1 MSIVVNHDKR
11 QKMILKKSMKLFAEY
26 GYSDV
31 TYQKIADKCGVA
43 RTTLYKYF
51 QNKREVF
58 DATIRE
64 VTVVLEHRYFE
75 IMNTAGLNYEDR
87 LRQMIYS
94 IVDNVFDQK
103 VILGVILDYLLSLRR
118 SGNEVSRKVRRHTI
132 KVRLLFREI
141 IMGGINSGEFKK
153 LNVRVVNDALYS
165 LCEAVIF
172 KVTVAEINYVTKE
185 KCYDIVDLFIDGIK
199 NDLPVDN

>member
-26 GYSDV
+26 GYADV
-31 TYQKIADKCGVA
+31 TYQKIADKCGIA

-58 DATIRE
+58 DATVRE

-75 IMNTAGLNYEDR
+75 IMNTEGLSYEER
-87 LRQMIYS
+87 LRQMMYS
-94 IVDNVFDQK
+94 IIDKVFEQK
-103 VILGVILDYLLSLRR
+103 VILSVILDYLLSLQR

-141 IMGGINSGEFKK
+141 LIGGIERGEFKK
-153 LNVRVVNDALYS
+153 LNIRVVNDALYS
-165 LCEAVIF
+165 ICEAVIF
-172 KVTVAEINYVTKE
+172 KVTVAEIGYVTKE
-185 KCYDIVDLFIDGIK
+185 KCYDVVDLFIEGIK
-199 NDLPVDN
+199 RS

>member
-26 GYSDV
+26 GYADV
-31 TYQKIADKCGVA
+31 TYQKIADKCGIA

-75 IMNTAGLNYEDR
+75 IMNTEGLSSEER
-87 LRQMIYS
+87 LRQMMYS
-94 IVDNVFDQK
+94 IIDGVFDQK
-103 VILGVILDYLLSLRR
+103 VILSVILDYLLSLKR

-141 IMGGINSGEFKK
+141 LIGGVERDEFKK
-153 LNVRVVNDALYS
+153 LNIRVVNDALYS
-165 LCEAVIF
+165 ICEAVIF
-172 KVTVAEINYVTKE
+172 KVTVAEIGYVTKE
-185 KCYDIVDLFIDGIK
+185 KCYDVVDLFIAGIK
-199 NDLPVDN
+199 KS

>member
-26 GYSDV
+26 GYADV
-31 TYQKIADKCGVA
+31 TYQKIADKCGIA

-58 DATIRE
+58 DATVRE

-75 IMNTAGLNYEDR
+75 IMNTEGLSYEER
-87 LRQMIYS
+87 LRQMMYS
-94 IVDNVFDQK
+94 IIDKVFEQK
-103 VILGVILDYLLSLRR
+103 VILSVILDYLLSLQR

-141 IMGGINSGEFKK
+141 LIGGIERGEFKK
-153 LNVRVVNDALYS
+153 VNIRVVNDALYS
-165 LCEAVIF
+165 ICEAVIF
-172 KVTVAEINYVTKE
+172 KVTVAEIGYVTKE
-185 KCYDIVDLFIDGIK
+185 KCYDVVDLFIAGIK
-199 NDLPVDN
+199 KS

>member
-26 GYSDV
+26 GYADV
-31 TYQKIADKCGVA
+31 TYQKIADKCGIA

-58 DATIRE
+58 DATVRE

-75 IMNTAGLNYEDR
+75 IMNTEGLSYEER
-87 LRQMIYS
+87 LRQMMYS
-94 IVDNVFDQK
+94 IIDKVFEQK
-103 VILGVILDYLLSLRR
+103 VILSVILDYLLSLQR

-141 IMGGINSGEFKK
+141 LIGGIERGEFKK
-153 LNVRVVNDALYS
+153 VNIRVVNDALYS
-165 LCEAVIF
+165 ICEAVIF
-172 KVTVAEINYVTKE
+172 KVTVAEIGYVTKE
-185 KCYDIVDLFIDGIK
+185 KCYDVVDLFIEGIK
-199 NDLPVDN
+199 KS

>member
-26 GYSDV
+26 GYADV
-31 TYQKIADKCGVA
+31 TYQKIADKCGIA

-58 DATIRE
+58 DATVRE

-75 IMNTAGLNYEDR
+75 IMNTEGLSYEEC
-87 LRQMIYS
+87 LRQMMYS
-94 IVDNVFDQK
+94 IIDNVFEQK
-103 VILGVILDYLLSLRR
+103 VILSVILDYLISLRR

-141 IMGGINSGEFKK
+141 LIGGVERDEFKK
-153 LNVRVVNDALYS
+153 LNIRVVNDALYS
-165 LCEAVIF
+165 ICEAVIF
-172 KVTVAEINYVTKE
+172 KVTVAEIGYVTKE
-185 KCYDIVDLFIDGIK
+185 KCYDVVDLFIDGIK
-199 NDLPVDN
+199 KDNK